1 MATGNR
7 GHFYFT
13 NRVCVFAGSN
23 QGRQPE
29 YRAVAGELGRTLAQ
43 RGLGLVYGG
52 ARVGLHSKP
61 CGLLNVEGY
70 FDGLLTFIDETVSRG
85 FVRQEYL
92 AMLAVTKWIV
102 DPAST

>member
-1 MATGNR
+1 M
-7 GHFYFT
+7 

-29 YRAVAGELGRTLAQ
+29 YRAVAEELFEVLTWGQL
-43 RGLGLVYGG
+43 
-52 ARVGLHSKP
+52 
-61 CGLLNVEGY
+61 GLLNVEGY